1 MLLNSKLMLAQ
12 AAVAFAAPRTQNQWA
27 PCEIPGQT
35 MPVVCGGYRVPLD
48 YLAPNSSETI
58 ELRLYKVAATKQ
70 PSQGTILFNF
80 GGPGLPGGPFLAKR
94 ADQLLR
100 YTGGSFDLVTLD
112 PRGTTPYTLPF
123 SCFATPKD
131 YKDWNSANT
140 AWPWNSSDTT
150 LGENWA
156 ITKVYTGICANNTNI
171 TTSGG
176 YIGTAYTARDY
187 MSVATVLGEDG
198 LLRYW
203 GTSYGAVL
211 GATIAAMFPDRI
223 DRMILDAVMNIHEYW
238 HSQDVETLTDADK
251 AFSKFLEECFDAG
264 EEKFF
269 DDPYGGAEAYYAIYC
284 ADKMMRTDR
293 IEDVMPFLEK
303 MVQLSRIKGDV
314 AEDVMICSQWP
325 VESKERYL
333 GDYNVQTKHPLLIIG
348 NTYDAVTPF
357 VSAKNAS
364 ESFPGSAL
372 LEHGGFGH
380 GSSAQTSVCT
390 TKAIH
395 DYFVSGKLPE
405 PGTVCEPDLP
415 FFDLDVKW
423 SDVIPEDLS

>member
-1 MLLNSKLMLAQ
+1 M
-12 AAVAFAAPRTQNQWA
+12 
-27 PCEIPGQT
+27 I
-35 MPVVCGGYRVPLD
+35 
-48 YLAPNSSETI
+48 I
-58 ELRLYKVAATKQ
+58 
-70 PSQGTILFNF
+70 
-80 GGPGLPGGPFLAKR
+80 
-94 ADQLLR
+94 
-100 YTGGSFDLVTLD
+100 
-112 PRGTTPYTLPF
+112 RGTTPYTLPI

-140 AWPWNSSDTT
+140 VWPWNSSDTT

-156 ITKVYTGICANNTNI
+156 ITKLYTDICANNTNV

-187 MSVATVLGEDG
+187 MSVATVLDEDG

-223 DRMILDAVMNIHEYW
+223 DRMILDAVVNIHEYW

-264 EEKFF
+264 EEKCALARSNTTAAAFEEEFYSWLEDDLKYHPIAGPRFVMNYSVIKILTRLALYTRNRLPTLAKLISAAMKGEFAADADLTVF

-284 ADKMMRTDR
+284 ADKTMRTDR

-314 AEDVMICSQWP
+314 AEDIMICSQWP

-333 GDYNVQTKHPLLIIG
+333 DDYNVQTKHPLLIIG

-357 VSAKNAS
+357 VLAKNAS